1 MKDAKMMPSKE
12 ETTRKVWMPPWTNLN
27 TCLRRNYLPW
37 ELSALG
43 LHLDKSANFRAG
55 DIDAKD
61 TRMSFIPSDLLLE
74 AQEAVAE
81 AKPSNL
87 PLPKAL
93 PPMDVITPKLEYT
106 KQYRGLRLETIPP
119 PAFSHPKVQNEAG
132 RRRSIHTR
140 RTEMAV
146 CA

>member
-1 MKDAKMMPSKE
+1 VDLLKDEGCEDDAVQGGDNKKGMDASMDQSE
-12 ETTRKVWMPPWTNLN
+12 YMFEA
-27 TCLRRNYLPW
+27 